1 MIGIVRRTA
10 PDVPTVIDPGYNE
23 PPANPP
29 DKYRRNTFADWSPAT
44 PDKAGEQVEVYSNC
58 EQVEL
63 FLNGKSLGSQALPAD
78 ATPRAWTVPFQ
89 PGTLKA
95 AGSNGGAIVATDEL
109 KTAGAPAK
117 IALSADHQILA
128 PGWDNVSY
136 VKASITDAN
145 GIEVPSANDL
155 VTFTIAGPGE
165 IAAVDNADNASQES
179 FQAKQRHAYQGRCFA
194 IVRAT
199 GAGGSITLTASAPG
213 RAPASIT
220 ISTEAPH
227 AVALQQSNP

>member
-1 MIGIVRRTA
+1 VVSIVRRTGQ
-10 PDVPTVIDPGYNE
+10 DTPTVIDPGYNE
-23 PPANPP
+23 PPPNAQ

-44 PDKAGEQVEVYSNC
+44 PNKAGEQLEVYSNC
-58 EQVEL
+58 AQVEL
-63 FLNGKSLGSQALPAD
+63 FLNGKSLGSQALPPD
-78 ATPRAWTVPFQ
+78 ATPRAWTVPFE

-95 AGSNGGAIVATDEL
+95 VGSNGGAVVASDEL

-117 IALSADHQILA
+117 IALNADHQTLA

-136 VKASITDAN
+136 VEASITDAN

-155 VTFTIAGPGE
+155 VTFTITGPGE
-165 IAAVDNADNASQES
+165 IAAVDNADNSSEES

-199 GAGGSITLTASAPG
+199 RAGGAITLTASAPG
-213 RAPASIT
+213 RTPASIT
-220 ISTEAPH
+220 IATEPLQ
-227 AVALQQSNP
+227 AVALQSSKP